1 MKNHKYI
8 LFFLLIIP
16 LKILAQNKN
25 HFIGINPNVTIE
37 SFYNK
42 GELDINIFPFVYQL
56 TVTKRADL
64 RFTSILNLGIR
75 NNGNDISHF
84 GLETAMPIFLKK
96 KSEKNEFSKGFYAS
110 PVISLTRNNIEMHN
124 NIGIWLEPGYNLLF
138 DDKFAMSFGLQI
150 GGTYFNY
157 DNNIDKWRNHFGVK
171 IIFGKWI

>member
-16 LKILAQNKN
+16 LKTLAQNKN
-25 HFIGINPNVTIE
+25 HYIGINPNVTVE
-37 SFYNK
+37 PFYNK

-84 GLETAMPIFLKK
+84 GLETAIPIFLKRR
-96 KSEKNEFSKGFYAS
+96 
-110 PVISLTRNNIEMHN
+110 VIKMTFQKVFMFHLSL
-124 NIGIWLEPGYNLLF
+124 
-138 DDKFAMSFGLQI
+138 
-150 GGTYFNY
+150 
-157 DNNIDKWRNHFGVK
+157 V
-171 IIFGKWI
+171 

>member
-56 TVTKRADL
+56 TVTKGADL

-96 KSEKNEFSKGFYAS
+96 KSDKNDLSKGFYAS
-110 PVISLTRNNIEMHN
+110 PVISLTRNKIEMHN

-157 DNNIDKWRNHFGVK
+157 DNDIDKWRSHFGIK